1 MCTIKKIDMLTIENK
16 EKIMGKYVTIKG
28 YSFIV
33 ETIIEMPFDYTIGIR
48 DTGTTHAS
56 MTVLLSR
63 REGCNTYQLKKV
75 GNNDYVELSME
86 DMENQRV
93 FLRVLENYLN
103 SL

>member
-1 MCTIKKIDMLTIENK
+1 MLTIQNK

-28 YSFIV
+28 YSFII
-33 ETIIEMPFDYTIGIR
+33 ETVIEMPFDYTIGLR
-48 DTGTTHAS
+48 HPTTAFAP

-63 REGCNTYQLKKV
+63 REGCNTYQLRKV
-75 GNNDYVELSME
+75 GNNHYVELSME

>member
-1 MCTIKKIDMLTIENK
+1 MLTIQNK

-28 YSFIV
+28 YSFII
-33 ETIIEMPFDYTIGIR
+33 ETVIEMPFDYTIGIR
-48 DTGTTHAS
+48 GMSTTFAP
-56 MTVLLSR
+56 MTIILNR
-63 REGCNTYQLKKV
+63 TEGCNTYQLKKV
-75 GNNDYVELSME
+75 GEAVYVELSME

>member
-1 MCTIKKIDMLTIENK
+1 MLTIQNK

-33 ETIIEMPFDYTIGIR
+33 ETIIEMPFDYTIGIKSMS
-48 DTGTTHAS
+48 TLHAP
-56 MTVLLSR
+56 MTVLLNR
-63 REGCNTYQLKKV
+63 LEGCNTYQLKKV
-75 GNNDYVELSME
+75 GEAVYVELSME

-93 FLRVLENYLN
+93 FLHTLEKYLN